1 VVKGS
6 TWTGWVIVE
15 LIVEFIAKLV
25 AELIVE
31 ADLIGLIHDEI

>member
-1 VVKGS
+1 VKGS